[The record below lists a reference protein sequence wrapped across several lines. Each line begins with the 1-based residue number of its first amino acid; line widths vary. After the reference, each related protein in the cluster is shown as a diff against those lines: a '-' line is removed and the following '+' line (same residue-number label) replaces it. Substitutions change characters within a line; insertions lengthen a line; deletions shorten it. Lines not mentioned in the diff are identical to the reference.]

1 MRFNK
6 IISSAILS
14 GALLLSGTAQADEK
28 ANQFALIDINK
39 VAQAITAS
47 PSFKSQED
55 SLSAEWK
62 KISDARAALQ
72 KRATSFSKLTDEQR
86 KTKENVAKAE
96 ALQKDNQAQLELE
109 KTFQD
114 KYFQQKEA
122 SMKKMTDDV
131 RAKVSAFAKKQGFK
145 MVFNAGQVW
154 YPGSAKDI
162 TQDIIKQFNG

>member
-14 GALLLSGTAQADEK
+14 GALLVSGTAQADEK

-62 KISDARAALQ
+62 KISDARADLQ

-109 KTFQD
+109 K
-114 KYFQQKEA
+114 
-122 SMKKMTDDV
+122 
-131 RAKVSAFAKKQGFK
+131 
-145 MVFNAGQVW
+145 
-154 YPGSAKDI
+154 
-162 TQDIIKQFNG
+162 